1 MAGTDGQVLLLR
13 RSLSMNIDELIRRL
27 IQRKADYLDGSRIN
41 VVLTDS
47 DGGLISIISVSGV
60 DSDPNGDL
68 YVSLETDEVI
78 I

>member
-1 MAGTDGQVLLLR
+1 
-13 RSLSMNIDELIRRL
+13 MNIDELIRRL